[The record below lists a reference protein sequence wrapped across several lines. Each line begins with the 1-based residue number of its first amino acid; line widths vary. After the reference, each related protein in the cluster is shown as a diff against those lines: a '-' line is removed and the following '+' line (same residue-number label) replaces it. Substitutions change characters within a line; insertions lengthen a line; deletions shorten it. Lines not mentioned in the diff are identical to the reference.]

1 MIVGTLVVELYIREA
16 TTLKDKR
23 RVLKSIID
31 RIKNKFNVSIAEV
44 DRQGSWQ
51 RATLGIACISNETNH
66 VQSTLSNVAKFISS
80 LGTAEVLSIET
91 EII

>member
-1 MIVGTLVVELYIREA
+1 MIVGILRVELYIDEA
-16 TTLKDKR
+16 NTLKDKR

-44 DRQGSWQ
+44 DRQDTWQ
-51 RATLGIACISNETNH
+51 RATMGIACISNETTH
-66 VQSTLSNVAKFISS
+66 VQSTLSNVTKFISS